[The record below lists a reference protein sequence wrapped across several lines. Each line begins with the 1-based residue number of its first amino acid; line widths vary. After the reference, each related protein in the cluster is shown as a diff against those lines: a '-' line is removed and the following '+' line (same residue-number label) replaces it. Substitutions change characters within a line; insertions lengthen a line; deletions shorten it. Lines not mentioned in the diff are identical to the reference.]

1 MSKIKSSWLK
11 ISSKHA
17 DNGVGSHEL
26 VPDHRVL
33 SNKEIQDVFDEYG
46 ISKTDLPIIKPDDP
60 AIEEITCFPGDVLEI
75 VRDSRTAETARSYR
89 YIEPVDGAKRGDAT
103 EWEYNPDVPDEKYT
117 PEEDLNATL
126 SRHILGNMG
135 ASMPPTN
142 IGSCRWVAVD
152 RETEIEKA
160 ESRGINKHD
169 ITFIEGELGFGKSF
183 FLYWLRDRLA
193 DKSAVSI
200 VDLDKSVGFE
210 SPETIVRAVRDNIH
224 TPRSISHS
232 KYANGMDEL
241 WDTYVSSVI
250 SGTVD
255 HLKERG
261 FELTEDLVSPNVT
274 SAIHRSLEEMNT
286 SGEILDKNKLQS
298 IAESYINQKSSYQS
312 FSSEFPDNNI
322 NNENAFDVL
331 NLLSSLAEFQNMPV
345 VIGIDELEKADRSE
359 DHFAAINEF
368 IENTPPNVSVF
379 VTGTPELID
388 GTESKT
394 GIKNTHQQLYDLF
407 DKNRISLDNPSEKD
421 LRTFTNKLTDAE
433 ELVEGANKYSKRV
446 EEAGS
451 IDDVVRKYANSRNG
465 KLTFRSYI
473 QHFEDN

>member
-1 MSKIKSSWLK
+1 MPRIKSSWLK
-11 ISSKHA
+11 LSSKHA

-26 VPDHRVL
+26 VPEHRVL
-33 SNKEIQDVFDEYG
+33 SNEEIQDVFDEYD

-60 AIEEITCFPGDVLEI
+60 AIEEITCFAGDVLEI

-89 YIEPVDGAKRGDAT
+89 YIEPVDGGERGETT
-103 EWEYNPDVPDEKYT
+103 EWNYNPDVPDVTYT
-117 PEEDLNATL
+117 PAEDLNTSL

-135 ASMPPTN
+135 ASMPPTD

-152 RETEIEKA
+152 RETEIETA
-160 ESRGINKHD
+160 ESRAMNKRD

-183 FLYWLRDRLA
+183 FLHWLRDRLA

-200 VDLDKSVGFE
+200 VDLDQSVTFE
-210 SPETIVRAVRDNIH
+210 SPETVVRAVRNNIH

-241 WDTYVSSVI
+241 WDTYVSSVVG
-250 SGTVD
+250 GTVD
-255 HLKERG
+255 HLKNRG

-274 SAIHRSLEEMNT
+274 SAIHKSLDEMNT
-286 SGEILDKNKLQS
+286 SGEILDKDKLQS

-312 FSSEFPDNNI
+312 FSSEFPDDKI
-322 NNENAFDVL
+322 NDENAFRVL
-331 NLLSSLAEFQNMPV
+331 NLLSSLAEFQDMPV
-345 VIGIDELEKADRSE
+345 VIGIDELEKADRSK
-359 DHFAAINEF
+359 DHFAAINQF

-394 GIKNTHQQLYDLF
+394 GIKNTHQQLYDLVNE
-407 DKNRISLDNPSEKD
+407 NRISLDNPNKKD
-421 LRTFTNKLTDAE
+421 LEQFTNKLTDAE
-433 ELVEGANKYSKRV
+433 ELVEGANKYTKRTEECGGVDDIV
-446 EEAGS
+446 E
-451 IDDVVRKYANSRNG
+451 KYANSRSG

-473 QHFEDN
+473 QYFEDN